1 MMVLLAGRISPGEC
15 CYPMHNRIQT
25 YMRTHRRRWGLT
37 QKELAHL
44 LGIKSAT
51 QVSRYERLLRKPHL
65 RTALACQ
72 IIFGEFPHAM
82 YPKLYVKVEEGVMQ
96 RAQQLY
102 EQLEGSKAKA
112 AKRKLDL
119 LDDMLRRAAKEN

>member
-1 MMVLLAGRISPGEC
+1 MQNNKIS
-15 CYPMHNRIQT
+15 T
-25 YMRTHRRRWGLT
+25 YMRAHRKRWGLT
-37 QKELAHL
+37 QRELAHL

-65 RTALACQ
+65 RIALACQ

-82 YPKLYVKVEEGVMQ
+82 YPKLYTKVEESVMQ
-96 RAQQLY
+96 RAYQLY
-102 EQLEGSKAKA
+102 EKLEGTKSKA

-119 LDDMLRRAAKEN
+119 LDDMLRRATKKH